1 MATLKTDLAFSSNK
15 ALAQLATP
23 ITVEVAPKP
32 ASAKVVREGFQVPIV
47 ALNAQAASFFLD
59 NLPVVLPRQTPRV
72 VSQSIA
78 AGLRATAGTVVDLV
92 LAPVSD
98 IPFGIF
104 DGVHRDLKQRNVAT
118 LLDGMLAQPDIR
130 QLVLKYDDPTNVP
143 LADRTVL
150 TQQFRQSADIAID
163 DTNVET
169 GFAAAFQ
176 AARVALAFK

>member
-1 MATLKTDLAFSSNK
+1 MATIKTDRIFSSTK
-15 ALAQLATP
+15 AFAQAAA

-32 ASAKVVREGFQVPIV
+32 ASAKVVREGFQVPVV
-47 ALNAQAASFFLD
+47 ALNNQAASFFLD
-59 NLPVVLPRQTPRV
+59 NLPIVQPRQTPRV

-78 AGLRATAGTVVDLV
+78 AGTRATAGTVVDLV

-104 DGVHRDLKQRNVAT
+104 DGVHRDLKRRNVAS
-118 LLDGMLAQPDIR
+118 LLDGMLAQPDVR
-130 QLVLKYDDPTNVP
+130 QLVLKYDDPANVP
-143 LADRTVL
+143 QAERTTL
-150 TQQFRQSADIAID
+150 MQQFRESAEIEID
-163 DTNVET
+163 DNNVET